1 MRPRPSSPPT
11 LPPPP
16 IQLCVVN
23 KGPVTITIDDIA
35 TVLKQRD
42 SIVVNNGEVHD
53 LKPGAQYMSVR
64 LTASTTL
71 STRSS

>member
-1 MRPRPSSPPT
+1 M
-11 LPPPP
+11 
-16 IQLCVVN
+16 N